1 VGNQSA
7 FLVITGIAI
16 IMFYIAYLG
25 VTAPMLVRRLRGDW
39 PRPGAGPY
47 FSLGRWGLP
56 VNIGAVLYGT
66 LIAINIAWPRN
77 AVYNAVGKP
86 HWYFQWS
93 PILFIGA
100 VIIIG
105 TLYYFLVQAKK
116 SPDVLAEHRADVPTI
131 ATPPLGEVAP

>member
-1 VGNQSA
+1 
-7 FLVITGIAI
+7 
-16 IMFYIAYLG
+16 
-25 VTAPMLVRRLRGDW
+25 MLVRRLRGDW
-39 PRPGAGPY
+39 PRPDSGPY

-66 LIAINIAWPRN
+66 LVAINIAWPRN

-93 PILFIGA
+93 PVLFIGA

-116 SPDVLAEHRADVPTI
+116 GPEVLAEHRADAPAI